1 MPLWSQITPGGTV
14 TPPNPES
21 QIAPAT
27 PAAPQRAGPI
37 IDRIEF
43 QGNRRIRSE
52 TLQARIFTRKGDP
65 YNEDRLRVDFQ
76 ALWNTQYFEDIRLE
90 VEDSPG
96 NPNAK
101 IVIFYLVERPI
112 IRRIEYHG
120 NKSISE
126 SDILDAFKDHKVGLS
141 VEGQFDRRSPVL
153 VVSIVFGALLSR
165 SRASW

>member
-14 TPPNPES
+14 APPNPES

-27 PAAPQRAGPI
+27 PAAPQQTGPI

-65 YNEDRLRVDFQ
+65 YNEEALRRDFQ

-90 VEDSPG
+90 VQDSPG

-101 IVIFYLVERPI
+101 IVDFLPGRAAHHP
-112 IRRIEYHG
+112 
-120 NKSISE
+120 
-126 SDILDAFKDHKVGLS
+126 
-141 VEGQFDRRSPVL
+141 QDRVPRQ
-153 VVSIVFGALLSR
+153 
-165 SRASW
+165 